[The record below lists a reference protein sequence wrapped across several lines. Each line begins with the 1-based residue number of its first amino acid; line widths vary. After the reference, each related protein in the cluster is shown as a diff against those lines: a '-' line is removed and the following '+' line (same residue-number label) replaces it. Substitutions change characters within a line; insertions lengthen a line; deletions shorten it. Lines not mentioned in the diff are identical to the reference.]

1 MYLCNWWRLTK
12 RRVHQREV
20 ELAFSGQ
27 RVAAEGHGDL
37 LHRDLEAG
45 RRERFHKY
53 VGRPTDSSK
62 RGRAVGRH
70 RMSQRQRRLVRA
82 EERSDDAAAVSAD
95 NAQGRRYGADG
106 DGRLPVR
113 NRADAIDQTS
123 RRWHGD

>member
-20 ELAFSGQ
+20 EVAVSGQ

-37 LHRDLEAG
+37 LHRDPKAG
-45 RRERFHKY
+45 RRERFHED

-70 RMSQRQRRLVRA
+70 RMYQGQCRFVRP
-82 EERSDDAAAVSAD
+82 EERSDDAAAVDLCPDDSC
-95 NAQGRRYGADG
+95 
-106 DGRLPVR
+106 
-113 NRADAIDQTS
+113 
-123 RRWHGD
+123 